1 MTKGERPQLDH
12 AGESAA
18 PRTLADL
25 NALIAAAE
33 PLVSGATRA
42 VLGEGPVGA
51 PMALVGEQPGHQE
64 DLQGHPFVGPAGHLL
79 NRALAEAG
87 IDRKHI
93 YLTNAVKHFKFE
105 ERGKRRLHKKPSAG
119 EVRHYRWWL
128 KKELE
133 LVHPRVVVALG
144 ATAVFAITDKRLPI
158 GRCRGPADFDGHV
171 GYITVHPSSLLRIRE
186 EEARDRGFKDFV
198 ADLQKA
204 RALAESAGALKRRT
218 RRAS

>member
-105 ERGKRRLHKKPSAG
+105 ERGKRRIHKKPGGIEIAACRPWLSA
-119 EVRHYRWWL
+119 EIEQVNP
-128 KKELE
+128 EII
-133 LVHPRVVVALG
+133 VALG
-144 ATAVFAITDKRLPI
+144 ATAALSVGGREYAIQKERGKLSTIAD
-158 GRCRGPADFDGHV
+158 GRRFLV
-171 GYITVHPSSLLRIRE
+171 TVHPSFLLRIPE
-186 EEARDRGFKDFV
+186 PDRHKEFERFV
-198 ADLQKA
+198 QDLRLVA
-204 RALAESAGALKRRT
+204 
-218 RRAS
+218 